1 MPELIIII
9 IAVAAVF
16 GAGKLPSIAS
26 WIGRKRSLARRGGQ
40 RVAAAS
46 SVIDITPEPR
56 RSAAAETK
64 TTPKP
69 GTRPPGVEDAR
80 IDE

>member
-9 IAVAAVF
+9 IAVVAVF

-26 WIGRKRSLARRGGQ
+26 WIGRKRSLSKGRAG
-40 RVAAAS
+40 RVATAP
-46 SVIDITPEPR
+46 VIDITPDHR
-56 RSAAAETK
+56 RSASTGAVS
-64 TTPKP
+64 TPKP

-80 IDE
+80 IEE